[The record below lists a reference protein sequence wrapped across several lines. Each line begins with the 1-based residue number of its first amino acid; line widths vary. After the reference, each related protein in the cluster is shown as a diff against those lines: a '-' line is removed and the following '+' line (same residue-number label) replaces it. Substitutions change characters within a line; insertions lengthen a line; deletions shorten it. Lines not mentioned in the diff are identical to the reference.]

1 VRILFVTAAVI
12 ALSACGSE
20 QPAPAPSAAPSAAV
34 DTEPTLPPPGKDMFA
49 AAFKEACPKAKPVSA
64 ADCVSQGFGKSGFAC
79 RFGLGDDP
87 YERYN
92 ANLEPGEG
100 KWDQSHPPTP
110 SPPPDQPADAAQ

>member
-92 ANLEPGEG
+92 ANLKPGEG
-100 KWDQSHPPTP
+100 KWVLADPATACAAGE
-110 SPPPDQPADAAQ
+110 QPADAAQ

>member
-1 VRILFVTAAVI
+1 MRILFITAAVI

-20 QPAPAPSAAPSAAV
+20 QPTQPAPSATPSATA
-34 DTEPTLPPPGKDMFA
+34 DPEPTLPPPTKDLFA

-64 ADCVSQGFGKSGFAC
+64 ADCQSEGFGKAGFAC

-92 ANLEPGEG
+92 ANLEPGDG
-100 KWDQSHPPTP
+100 KWVLADPTTACAAG
-110 SPPPDQPADAAQ
+110 DAPAEAQ